1 MNFMGTAILMRMS
14 GEKRI
19 SAPREAVWSALNDTD
34 VLRRSLPGC
43 ETIERI
49 SDNDLVA
56 DVTAVVGPVKAKF
69 KGKIRLSEIDPPNGC
84 RISGEGHGGS
94 AGFANGA
101 ATVALVSDGDGTVVK
116 YDVEATVGG
125 KLAGIGSRLVDAAA
139 RKTADDFF
147 AEFSR
152 IVAPDRLSDAAPDLA
167 PAMAPSAAAHQGVS
181 PLVWIPTLIVT
192 VAFLT
197 LLFA

>member
-1 MNFMGTAILMRMS
+1 MHMS
-14 GEKRI
+14 GEQRI
-19 SAPREAVWSALNDTD
+19 SAPREAVWAALNDTN

-43 ETIERI
+43 EAIERI
-49 SDNDLVA
+49 GDNDLVA
-56 DVTAVVGPVKAKF
+56 DITAVVGPVKAKF
-69 KGKIRLSEIDPPNGC
+69 KGKIQLSEIDPPNGC

-101 ATVALVSDGDGTVVK
+101 AIVALVSDADGTVVK

-125 KLAGIGSRLVDAAA
+125 KLARIGSRLVDAAA

-152 IVAPDRLSDAAPDLA
+152 IVAPDLLSDAAPDLA

-181 PLVWIPTLIVT
+181 PLVWVPTLIVM